1 MLRAT
6 SPLEFYSLISLSAA
20 PWISPLCLSTQASKK
35 TPLLVSCEKKPLVRP
50 QKLHFMLMQHISDNS
65 GFWQHKPAPVHAQF
79 WSGQNTT
86 ELGMGNSRVPSNDG
100 NTRGLSPCTKYKGLT
115 FCLIAPIF
123 LETVRKVKKAGS
135 QMNSWG

>member
-1 MLRAT
+1 MNFIPSSVYQQL
-6 SPLEFYSLISLSAA
+6 PGF
-20 PWISPLCLSTQASKK
+20 PLCASALRHQKN
-35 TPLLVSCEKKPLVRP
+35 PLHVSCEKKLLVRP

-86 ELGMGNSRVPSNDG
+86 ELGMGNSRDPSNDG

-115 FCLIAPIF
+115 FLSHCTHLLRNCEKSKESRDPNELMGA
-123 LETVRKVKKAGS
+123 TSA
-135 QMNSWG
+135 W